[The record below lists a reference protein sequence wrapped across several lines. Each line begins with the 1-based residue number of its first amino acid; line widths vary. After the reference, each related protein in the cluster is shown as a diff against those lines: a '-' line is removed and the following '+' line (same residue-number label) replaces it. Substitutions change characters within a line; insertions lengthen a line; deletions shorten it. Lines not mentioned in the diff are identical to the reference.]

1 MDDNCLLRLC
11 SIYLP
16 VYVFSYISW
25 TLVSHSNTHEK
36 ASLSVPASQ
45 EPQIPKPVLWQKIVG
60 KTLVHLIQVIIWP
73 SIW

>member
-16 VYVFSYISW
+16 VYVFSYIGW
-25 TLVSHSNTHEK
+25 KLVSHSNAHKK

-45 EPQIPKPVLWQKIVG
+45 DLNQVLWQKIVG
-60 KTLVHLIQVIIWP
+60 KTLVHLIQEII
-73 SIW
+73 